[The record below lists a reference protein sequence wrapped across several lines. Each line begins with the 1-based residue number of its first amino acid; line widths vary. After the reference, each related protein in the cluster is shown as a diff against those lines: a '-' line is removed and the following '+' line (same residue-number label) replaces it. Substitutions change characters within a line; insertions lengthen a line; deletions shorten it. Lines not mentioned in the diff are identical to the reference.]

1 MFDVAKFKHLLSTQ
15 WLGHD
20 LRYFEQLDSTNTY
33 AKQIPQKDISH
44 GLVCLTD
51 NQLKGRGQY
60 ERNWESRPNKNLT
73 FTIVFTPAKAERLHV
88 LTLTCALAALEEME
102 NISGID
108 TCLKWPNDIILNGK
122 KAGGLLT
129 ESVFSGNKL
138 DRVLVGVGLNINQTE
153 FSKSLERK
161 ATSLKKE
168 TKRDFVREKL
178 LSSLLGRLEYKYR
191 LWNTMDEGLLK
202 SINRRLAGYGR
213 WIRLMVN
220 GEEKP
225 GKRKLIGINEQGE
238 LLLLNEDADVETFT
252 YEQIRLITD

>member
-1 MFDVAKFKHLLSTQ
+1 LFDVAKFKQLLSTQ

-20 LRYFEQLDSTNTY
+20 LRYFDQLESTNTY
-33 AKQIPQKDISH
+33 AKQIPRREISH
-44 GLVCLTD
+44 GMICLTD

-60 ERNWESRPNKNLT
+60 ERNWESSPNQNLT
-73 FTIVFTPAKAERLHV
+73 FTIVFMPGKAERLHV
-88 LTLTCALAALEEME
+88 LTLTCAIAAVEEFD

-108 TCLKWPNDIILNGK
+108 PCLKWPNDIILNGK

-138 DRVLVGVGLNINQTE
+138 DRVLVGVGLNINQTK
-153 FSKSLERK
+153 FSKNLEPK
-161 ATSLKKE
+161 VTSLKKE
-168 TKRDFVREKL
+168 TNRDFVREEL
-178 LSSLLGRLEYKYR
+178 LSRLLGRLEYKYR

-238 LLLLNEDADVETFT
+238 LLLLNKDADVETFT